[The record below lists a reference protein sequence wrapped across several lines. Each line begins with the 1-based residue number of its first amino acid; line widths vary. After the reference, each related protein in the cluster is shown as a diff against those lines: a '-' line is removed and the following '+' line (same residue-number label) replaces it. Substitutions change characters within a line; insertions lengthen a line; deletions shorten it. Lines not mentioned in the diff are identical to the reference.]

1 MEKRKLKRKSN
12 WWKVAATAALVSAL
26 VTFTF
31 GKGVLKIWRLTLI
44 QREEQAV
51 LDTACSEKETFEHEI
66 ERLKTDSTYIEEIAR
81 REYGMI
87 KEGEEVFHITLP
99 DTTRQKNND

>member
-1 MEKRKLKRKSN
+1 MKRKSG
-12 WWKVAATAALVSAL
+12 WWKITAAAALVAAL
-26 VTFTF
+26 FTFTF
-31 GKGVLKIWRLTLI
+31 GKGVLKIWRLSLI
-44 QREEQAV
+44 QREEQEV
-51 LDTACSEKETFEHEI
+51 LDTAHSEKGVLEHEI

-99 DTTRQKNND
+99 DTTRQKSND